1 MFQPSCWFWQTNFLL
16 RDDRAD
22 RNDSTQ
28 SSGNEFGTRG
38 HFRSVRRRLQVR
50 EERIPEK
57 FEENQLVDSKKVVAE
72 REKWWIKVKKKFFNY
87 SMNLFIGSHLM
98 FKEKLSPFSCFQSNE
113 NKCKLWSKGVK
124 RGITVKLFLAIN
136 INP

>member
-1 MFQPSCWFWQTNFLL
+1 MCSTKPLTLSSYFKQNNCLINIVSLFLSKICSNVNTYKNVFREKWKRELFQPSCRFGPTNFLL

-72 REKWWIKVKKKFFNY
+72 REKWWIKVK
-87 SMNLFIGSHLM
+87 
-98 FKEKLSPFSCFQSNE
+98 
-113 NKCKLWSKGVK
+113 
-124 RGITVKLFLAIN
+124 
-136 INP
+136 